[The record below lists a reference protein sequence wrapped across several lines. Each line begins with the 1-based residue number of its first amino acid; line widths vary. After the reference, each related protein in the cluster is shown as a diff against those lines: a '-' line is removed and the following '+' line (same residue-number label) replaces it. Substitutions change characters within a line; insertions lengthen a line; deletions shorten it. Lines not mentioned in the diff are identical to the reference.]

1 MTKESIIRAVYYAQQ
16 NMRRTNLFVRF
27 HNYVFHEF
35 GFCSCWNTCSKWIL
49 HWRVHLI
56 SISSDIICTETFDI
70 EFHRLF
76 SGPVIPWLDT
86 SGLAVDLF
94 GFAETCSTYL
104 SIMRV
109 TVNGSQLLQLV
120 PSLLYSSLQYI

>member
-1 MTKESIIRAVYYAQQ
+1 MFSTSLVFAVVEILA
-16 NMRRTNLFVRF
+16 VS
-27 HNYVFHEF
+27 EF
-35 GFCSCWNTCSKWIL
+35 CTG
-49 HWRVHLI
+49 VHLI
-56 SISSDIICTETFDI
+56 SISSDITCMETFDI

-86 SGLAVDLF
+86 SGLAVALF

-109 TVNGSQLLQLV
+109 TVNGSQLLELV
-120 PSLLYSSLQYI
+120 PSLLYSLLQYTKRLIIEPAS